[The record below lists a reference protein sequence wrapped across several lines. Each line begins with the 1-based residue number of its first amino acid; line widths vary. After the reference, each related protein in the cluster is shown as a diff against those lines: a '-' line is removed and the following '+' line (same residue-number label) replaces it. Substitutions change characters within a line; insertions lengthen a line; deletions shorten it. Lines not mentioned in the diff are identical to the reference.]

1 MVPSV
6 PTAVYHAVPPPR
18 PSGQSFLGRRG
29 CRAFRSSVVAR
40 RGFPTFPEDPQQA
53 LLVVGLGAWALNAL
67 NAARRRAE
75 VREVEERVEAQRRER
90 MEERKKKAYLA
101 RRKEPWTSAE
111 LQGYDGT
118 DEDGPILVGCDG
130 VVFNVWRS
138 SHFYAP
144 GCEYHILAGRDATRL
159 LAKNKLEEETE
170 EEARQPLTLAEQ
182 ATVQAWLLKLKSKHD
197 VVGYLND

>member
-1 MVPSV
+1 M
-6 PTAVYHAVPPPR
+6 
-18 PSGQSFLGRRG
+18 
-29 CRAFRSSVVAR
+29 
-40 RGFPTFPEDPQQA
+40 
-53 LLVVGLGAWALNAL
+53 VVGLGAWALNAL

-182 ATVQAWLLKLKSKHD
+182 ATVQDWLLKLKSKH
-197 VVGYLND
+197 VREARGGELLTI